1 MKSKQLV
8 QDNDYVA
15 FHEFE
20 ASDREAG
27 IESNKTPTLGVV
39 ALCYNEEQDLPGFLE
54 HLLPW
59 VNEIVLVDDGSTDRT
74 LDIARNAGPA
84 VSIIVSPRR
93 TGEYY
98 SHQRNKGIN
107 AARSDWLLHMDI
119 DERVTPELRREIE
132 EGIRRTDVD
141 GFRFHRHNFFLH
153 RQIRGG
159 GWQLWSYLHV
169 ARREKFVFG
178 GKIHEECH
186 LSSEPNRV
194 KRLRSFMWH
203 LNEDSYEKRRRKS
216 LFYTTVE
223 AETLLQKNARVRLW
237 HLIILPFLV
246 FIKRYILLLGFRDG
260 IAGWILAFEGMSST
274 FDAYAIAWDQQNR
287 IAREDI
293 ESSFH
298 SLEN

>member
-1 MKSKQLV
+1 MKSKLPV
-8 QDNDYVA
+8 RGNSVTLY
-15 FHEFE
+15 EFTG
-20 ASDREAG
+20 SHREADVD
-27 IESNKTPTLGVV
+27 SRKTPTLGVV
-39 ALCYNEEQDLPGFLE
+39 AICRNEQRDLAGFLE

-59 VNEIVLVDDGSTDRT
+59 VDEIVLVDDGSTDDT
-74 LDIARNAGPA
+74 LMIARRPGPK
-84 VSIIVSPRR
+84 VSVISSPRLP
-93 TGEYY
+93 GEYF
-98 SHQRNKGIN
+98 SHQRNKGIR

-132 EGIRRTDVD
+132 EGIRRADVD
-141 GFRFHRHNFFLH
+141 GFRFRRHNFFLH

-159 GWQLWSYLHV
+159 GWQLWSYLHL

-194 KRLRSFMWH
+194 KRLRSLMWH
-203 LNEDSYEKRRRKS
+203 LNEDCYEKRRRKS

-223 AETLLQKNARVRLW
+223 AETLLQKNVRIRLW
-237 HLIILPFLV
+237 HLMIVPFLV

-260 IAGWILAFEGMSST
+260 IAGWILAFEGMSSA

-287 IAREDI
+287 IAREEI
-293 ESSFH
+293 EASFD
-298 SLEN
+298 SLED